1 MVFWENGKFC
11 RKCNF
16 ALDKHGQEFPEYRTS
31 LEYMEGV
38 NSFMHN
44 SPNGTLV
51 KSRPNGDILK
61 YDPKTNTFG
70 VMDKNGNPRT
80 IF

>member
-1 MVFWENGKFC
+1 MVKSF
-11 RKCNF
+11 
-16 ALDKHGQEFPEYRTS
+16 LSIIS
-31 LEYMEGV
+31 LEYVEGA

-61 YDPKTNTFG
+61 YDSKTNTFG

-80 IF
+80 MFKPKKV